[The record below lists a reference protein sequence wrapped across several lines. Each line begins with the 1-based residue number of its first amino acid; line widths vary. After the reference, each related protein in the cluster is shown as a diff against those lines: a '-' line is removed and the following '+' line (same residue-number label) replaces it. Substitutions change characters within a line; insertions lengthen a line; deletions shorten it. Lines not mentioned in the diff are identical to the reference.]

1 MTSTQ
6 PRPAHTRPRPPRT
19 ATPPLPRPPAPTPL
33 TSRRTRVAARWRYDR
48 STGEWLWSEEM
59 CLLHGLPPEGATP
72 STEVLVAAQ
81 HPDDRPRTIDA
92 LSAALTDGQAFCLS
106 VRLRVPETAE
116 RTVVLLGEPRLDGE
130 GRVAAVEGLVVDNP
144 AVGDGAGAPAP
155 SAVGRVLELETEL
168 AQLRTAMASRAPIE
182 QAKGVLM
189 LLTGCGEQA
198 AFDLLAHIS
207 SHVHRKVRDVA
218 LDLVASASGGRP
230 LSPQVREILRDACP
244 PGGPGHQ
251 AG

>member
-6 PRPAHTRPRPPRT
+6 PRPVRTHPRPPRT
-19 ATPPLPRPPAPTPL
+19 AAPPLPRPPAPSPL
-33 TSRRTRVAARWRYDR
+33 VSRRTRVAARWRYDR
-48 STGEWLWSEEM
+48 ATGEWQWSEEM
-59 CLLHGLPPEGATP
+59 CVLHGLPPSGATP

-92 LSAALTDGQAFCLS
+92 LSAAVTAGQAFCLS
-106 VRLRVPETAE
+106 VRLRLPGTVE

-130 GRVAAVEGLVVDNP
+130 GRVAGVEGLVVDNP
-144 AVGDGAGAPAP
+144 AVGAGAPGPA
-155 SAVGRVLELETEL
+155 AVDRVLELETEL
-168 AQLRTAMASRAPIE
+168 AQLRTAMTSRAPIE

-189 LLTGCGEQA
+189 LLTGCGEQP

-244 PGGPGHQ
+244 PGAAGHPG
-251 AG
+251 G